1 MDFVKELE
9 PFVRE
14 QVEVISH
21 SLVQNGSDDDLDR
34 LYKYLNILISI
45 KGLEM
50 QILTKELTNQMSNCM
65 KSESFMDSVN
75 KLVESGSLKQG

>member
-14 QVEVISH
+14 QVERISH

-34 LYKYLNILISI
+34 LYKYLNILI
-45 KGLEM
+45 
-50 QILTKELTNQMSNCM
+50 ILALGYPTL
-65 KSESFMDSVN
+65 
-75 KLVESGSLKQG
+75 

>member
-65 KSESFMDSVN
+65 KSETFINNVN
-75 KLVESGSLKQG
+75 DFIKSGSLKQG

>member
-21 SLVQNGSDDDLDR
+21 SLMQNGSDDDLDR

-50 QILTKELTNQMSNCM
+50 QLLTKELTNQMSNCI
-65 KSESFMDSVN
+65 KSETFINNVN
-75 KLVESGSLKQG
+75 DFIKSGSLKQG

>member
-65 KSESFMDSVN
+65 KSESFINNVN
-75 KLVESGSLKQG
+75 DFIKSGSLKQG

>member
-1 MDFVKELE
+1 MDFVKELG

-14 QVEVISH
+14 QAERISH
-21 SLVQNGSDDDLDR
+21 SLVQYGSDDDLDR

-75 KLVESGSLKQG
+75 KFVESGSLK

>member
-50 QILTKELTNQMSNCM
+50 QILTKKLTNQMSNCM
-65 KSESFMDSVN
+65 KSETFINNVN
-75 KLVESGSLKQG
+75 NFIKSGSLKQG

>member
-14 QVEVISH
+14 QVERISH
-21 SLVQNGSDDDLDR
+21 SLVQDGSDDDLDR

-50 QILTKELTNQMSNCM
+50 QILTKELTNQMSKCM

-75 KLVESGSLKQG
+75 KFVESGSLKQG

>member
-50 QILTKELTNQMSNCM
+50 QILTKELTNQMSNYM

-75 KLVESGSLKQG
+75 KFVESGSLKQG

>member
-14 QVEVISH
+14 QVERISH

-34 LYKYLNILISI
+34 LYKYISILTSI

-50 QILTKELTNQMSNCM
+50 QLLTKELTNQMSNCI
-65 KSESFMDSVN
+65 KSETFINNVN
-75 KLVESGSLKQG
+75 DFIKSGSLKQG

>member
-14 QVEVISH
+14 QVERISH
-21 SLVQNGSDDDLDR
+21 NLVQNGSDDDLDR

-75 KLVESGSLKQG
+75 KFVESGSLKQG

>member
-14 QVEVISH
+14 QVEQISH
-21 SLVQNGSDDDLDR
+21 NLVQNGSDDDLDR

-45 KGLEM
+45 EGLEM

-75 KLVESGSLKQG
+75 KFVESGSLKQG

>member
-50 QILTKELTNQMSNCM
+50 QLLTKELTNQMSDCI
-65 KSESFMDSVN
+65 KSETFINNVN
-75 KLVESGSLKQG
+75 DFIKSGSLKQG